1 MKTESKEASFII
13 TSDAYITTIDQ
24 SMLDYK
30 TCKTTMNF
38 VLEQDSHMSFSFT
51 DLPGYKELAKRHFP
65 HTFMR
70 RPVQVNIEFPL
81 VTEAELQIEAE
92 RKRVIAELKAD
103 IKERES
109 RLKELESIDN
119 IRRKY
124 GY

>member
-1 MKTESKEASFII
+1 MRTESKEASFII
-13 TSDAYITTIDQ
+13 TSDAYLTTIDQ
-24 SMLDYK
+24 SMPDYN

-38 VLEQDSHMSFSFT
+38 VLEQGSNMSFSFT
-51 DLPGYKELAKRHFP
+51 DLPGYEELTKRHFP
-65 HTFMR
+65 HTCIR
-70 RPVQVNIEFPL
+70 RPIQVSVEFPL

-109 RLKELESIDN
+109 RLKVLESIDDT
-119 IRRKY
+119 RRKY